1 MIIYLHGFDSNSPGN
16 HEKVMQLQFIDPD
29 VRLIS
34 YSTRHPKHDMQ
45 HLLKEVDK
53 MLQLTA
59 DDRPLICGVGL
70 GGYWAERIGFLCDIR
85 QAVFNPNLFPHE
97 NMEGKIDRPEEYA
110 DIATKCVTNF
120 REKNRDRCLVVLS
133 RQDEALDS
141 QRSADLL
148 HHYYEIIWDEEQT
161 HKFKNISP
169 HLQRLKAFKPF
180 PCLQTRAGFTAR
192 VFSCLH
198 LLVSLKKYAT
208 KLDAHQFWYDQCT
221 VHGILDSAE
230 WFH

>member
-16 HEKVMQLQFIDPD
+16 HEKVLQLQFIDPD

-53 MLQLTA
+53 MLQLNI

-85 QAVFNPNLFPHE
+85 QAVFNPNL
-97 NMEGKIDRPEEYA
+97 
-110 DIATKCVTNF
+110 CVSNF
-120 REKNRDRCLVVLS
+120 RDKNRDRCLVILS
-133 RQDEALDS
+133 RNDEALNS
-141 QRSADLL
+141 HRAAELL
-148 HHYYEIIWDEEQT
+148 HHYYEIVWDEEQT

-169 HLQRLKAFKPF
+169 HLQRIKAFKT
-180 PCLQTRAGFTAR
+180 LG
-192 VFSCLH
+192 
-198 LLVSLKKYAT
+198 
-208 KLDAHQFWYDQCT
+208 
-221 VHGILDSAE
+221 
-230 WFH
+230 

>member
-1 MIIYLHGFDSNSPGN
+1 MEHFNDAVQTDNILTVIIHELFISLHNSGN
-16 HEKVMQLQFIDPD
+16 
-29 VRLIS
+29 
-34 YSTRHPKHDMQ
+34 
-45 HLLKEVDK
+45 LK
-53 MLQLTA
+53 
-59 DDRPLICGVGL
+59 C
-70 GGYWAERIGFLCDIR
+70 FLCDIR
-85 QAVFNPNLFPHE
+85 QAVFNPNLFPYE

-169 HLQRLKAFKPF
+169 HLQRLKAFKT
-180 PCLQTRAGFTAR
+180 LG
-192 VFSCLH
+192 
-198 LLVSLKKYAT
+198 
-208 KLDAHQFWYDQCT
+208 
-221 VHGILDSAE
+221 
-230 WFH
+230 

>member
-85 QAVFNPNLFPHE
+85 RAVFNPNLFPHE

-120 REKNRDRCLVVLS
+120 REKNRDRCGGAFPPTRRWTASVPPISCITIMKLS
-133 RQDEALDS
+133 GMKSRP
-141 QRSADLL
+141 
-148 HHYYEIIWDEEQT
+148 I
-161 HKFKNISP
+161 
-169 HLQRLKAFKPF
+169 
-180 PCLQTRAGFTAR
+180 
-192 VFSCLH
+192 
-198 LLVSLKKYAT
+198 SLKYLA
-208 KLDAHQFWYDQCT
+208 A
-221 VHGILDSAE
+221 SAAAE
-230 WFH
+230 SV

>member
-16 HEKVMQLQFIDPD
+16 HEKVLQLQFIDPD

-53 MLQLTA
+53 MLQLNV

-85 QAVFNPNLFPHE
+85 QVIFNPNLFPHE

-110 DIATKCVTNF
+110 DIATKCVSNF
-120 REKNRDRCLVVLS
+120 REKNRDRCLVILS
-133 RQDEALDS
+133 RNDEALS
-141 QRSADLL
+141 SPRAAELL
-148 HHYYEIIWDEEQT
+148 HHYYEIVWDEDQT

-169 HLQRLKAFKPF
+169 HLQRIKAFKT
-180 PCLQTRAGFTAR
+180 LG
-192 VFSCLH
+192 
-198 LLVSLKKYAT
+198 
-208 KLDAHQFWYDQCT
+208 
-221 VHGILDSAE
+221 
-230 WFH
+230 